1 MFHSRFRLWV
11 LRFGFCLWSFFR
23 VEFGGS
29 ATENTERERLRLREK
44 DDRIGR
50 GKVVAKTREEGK
62 QRLVNMKQRM
72 LQRILPFIHSTL
84 PRQKNESAFSFS
96 LFFGQ
101 NKISYFTLSFTTHCV
116 VKN

>member
-1 MFHSRFRLWV
+1 M
-11 LRFGFCLWSFFR
+11 G
-23 VEFGGS
+23 
-29 ATENTERERLRLREK
+29 
-44 DDRIGR
+44 
-50 GKVVAKTREEGK
+50 KTREEGK

-72 LQRILPFIHSTL
+72 LQRIPPFIHSTL

-116 VKN
+116 VKKLTFTITRESHVLVKFKYFYTAE